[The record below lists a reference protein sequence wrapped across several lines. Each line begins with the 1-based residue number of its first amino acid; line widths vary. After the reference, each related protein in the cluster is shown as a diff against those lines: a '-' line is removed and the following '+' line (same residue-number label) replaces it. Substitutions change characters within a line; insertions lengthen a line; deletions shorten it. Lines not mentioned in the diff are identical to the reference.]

1 MRLRVIVS
9 LLSPIALNHDKSK
22 KNPGVES
29 GVESNIAKQ
38 IINMLEER
46 TLAKSEIA
54 DGLGKGKPTRYL
66 ADLMRKLLKENLVE
80 YTVPQKPN
88 SRLQKYRL
96 TPKGRSKT
104 QQG

>member
-1 MRLRVIVS
+1 VS

-96 TPKGRSKT
+96 TPKGRRKT

>member
-22 KNPGVES
+22 KNP